1 MLEVVLV
8 GVSQAQQLVDA
19 VYLVVS
25 PGLDLAGH
33 VVLRGRQQ
41 HN

>member
-8 GVSQAQQLVDA
+8 GVSQAQQLVNA
-19 VYLVVS
+19 VNLVVS
-25 PGLDLAGH
+25 PGVDLAGH